1 MLSSIC
7 KIFYLDNRDAHSNI
21 FRLFFDCFSVR
32 FSTVFTA
39 NSKIFAVKTDEKQNE
54 KQMKNGYCELPP
66 PGILEKQRKKQF
78 FK

>member
-1 MLSSIC
+1 MISQKAEKENVPNKLGMLIVT
-7 KIFYLDNRDAHSNI
+7 
-21 FRLFFDCFSVR
+21 FFDCFSVR
-32 FSTVFTA
+32 FSAVFTA

-54 KQMKNGYCELPP
+54 KQTKNGYRELPP